1 MSDDMYLPSELKQKY
16 HLSKFLGKGAF
27 GEVRL
32 AIKKR
37 TQTKYA
43 IKRILKQTNS
53 GSSVETIN
61 DHKEIKTEIDILAS
75 FTYVSNWSVFN
86 IFLLF

>member
-1 MSDDMYLPSELKQKY
+1 M
-16 HLSKFLGKGAF
+16 GKGAF

-37 TQTKYA
+37 TQIKYA

-53 GSSVETIN
+53 GSSLDTPNEQ
-61 DHKEIKTEIDILAS
+61 KKIKTEIDILAS
-75 FTYVSNWSVFN
+75 YTYVSNFYVFSKYFLYIILI
-86 IFLLF
+86 IFYGQLNYVYFSLLS